1 MNVINVKSTEQIVN
15 NFRVLSTEDLL
26 ARANKPHSY
35 VGNKYF
41 AIEGEDTD
49 GVSTSA
55 DGVSATAEFHV
66 LGVEQV
72 GKENIYRVSYK
83 GIFFELGNGYRC
95 REFKPFA
102 ETPRLCIEV
111 ALTPQ
116 QLHGLQEHY
125 KFH

>member
-1 MNVINVKSTEQIVN
+1 MNVINVKSMSEIVK
-15 NFRVLSTEDLL
+15 NFRSLNSEDLL
-26 ARANKPHSY
+26 ARAAAPDSY

-41 AIEGEDTD
+41 AVEGESMDED
-49 GVSTSA
+49 GVN
-55 DGVSATAEFHV
+55 ATVDFHV

-72 GKENIYRVSYK
+72 GKENLYRVSYK

-116 QLHGLQEHY
+116 QLHGLEEHY

>member
-35 VGNKYF
+35 MGNKVF
-41 AIEGEDTD
+41 AVEGEDTD
-49 GVSTSA
+49 T
-55 DGVSATAEFHV
+55 DGISATAEFHV
-66 LGVEQV
+66 LGMEQV
-72 GKENIYRVSYK
+72 GTELYRVTYK

-116 QLHGLQEHY
+116 QLHGLEEHY

>member
-15 NFRVLSTEDLL
+15 EHRWLSSEDIL
-26 ARANKPHSY
+26 ARAASPHTY
-35 VGNKYF
+35 MGNKWF
-41 AIEGEDTD
+41 AVEGENAD
-49 GVSTSA
+49 A

-66 LGVEQV
+66 LDVSAV
-72 GKENIYRVSYK
+72 AGKENLYRVSYR
-83 GIFFELGNGYRC
+83 GVFFELGNGYRS

-102 ETPRLCIEV
+102 ETPRLCLEV
-111 ALTPQ
+111 RLSKE